1 MLRLLEAHV
10 APTCLAR
17 VCFCPSC
24 LHRPMLANWQFA
36 EPVRGTP
43 AGLPTG
49 LIHAQVYESVEMR
62 LLPVLAAAQA
72 RGIPVD
78 VPAAERQLCETEAAA
93 AAARRAACATA
104 CLTID
109 FDDVRS
115 REVALDAVGAGAAAF
130 RDAAGGG
137 RPSTSAQVRLRV
149 SR

>member
-1 MLRLLEAHV
+1 MLRILEGHVNIYLLGQIVFLSLTCTGRWLHLTAHRTNEGV
-10 APTCLAR
+10 A
-17 VCFCPSC
+17 S
-24 LHRPMLANWQFA
+24 M
-36 EPVRGTP
+36 
-43 AGLPTG
+43 PTG

-78 VPAAERQLCETEAAA
+78 ISAAERQLCETEAAA

-115 REVALDAVGAGAAAF
+115 REAALDAVGAGAAAF
-130 RDAAGGG
+130 RDAAGGA
-137 RPSTSAQVRLRV
+137 RPLKCAQVRRCV
-149 SR
+149 SRC